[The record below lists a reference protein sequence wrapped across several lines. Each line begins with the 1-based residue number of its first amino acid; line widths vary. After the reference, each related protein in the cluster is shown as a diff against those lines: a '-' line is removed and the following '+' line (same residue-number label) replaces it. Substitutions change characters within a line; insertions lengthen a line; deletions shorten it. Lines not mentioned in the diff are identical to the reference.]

1 MNIINDLAL
10 LQQIQSIQNNLN
22 SLIEAIHANGG
33 KVWLQDF
40 ENKDL
45 HIVLS
50 KPMRLS
56 YYYICEVEK

>member
-1 MNIINDLAL
+1 MNII
-10 LQQIQSIQNNLN
+10 NNLN